1 MKIKSRNMRAC
12 GWVSDDAH
20 SQQPTL
26 SFTPTLQ
33 INVNEVKQTPKPNIV
48 PELNIDVVSI
58 NVRIFFAN
66 CA

>member
-1 MKIKSRNMRAC
+1 
-12 GWVSDDAH
+12 
-20 SQQPTL
+20 
-26 SFTPTLQ
+26 
-33 INVNEVKQTPKPNIV
+33 VKQTPKPNIL